1 MLETTYETYD
11 KVEVSIKAKL
21 LKLHDGQMVLDYYN
35 SVGSLNEPM
44 RNKLCSVIIKDELLQ
59 NNNSK
64 KISRSRFIMLAK
76 G

>member
-1 MLETTYETYD
+1 M
-11 KVEVSIKAKL
+11 KVEVFIKAEIKAKL

-35 SVGSLNEPM
+35 SAGSLNDSM

-64 KISRSRFIMLAK
+64 KNSRSRFIMLAK